1 MDDIPFAGRG
11 VVYITRWKA
20 EGFLQLVENVPVASR
35 IFLRN
40 VRTNLFP
47 SNPRAVRLPSAG
59 IDRNNFTS
67 SFLGKVWVSYA
78 EEYLG
83 ELRRGVYSRDETRVE
98 TERANDGEAAT
109 PSAAGLAGRVKLV
122 VDELE

>member
-1 MDDIPFAGRG
+1 M
-11 VVYITRWKA
+11 
-20 EGFLQLVENVPVASR
+20 
-35 IFLRN
+35 
-40 VRTNLFP
+40 RTNLFP